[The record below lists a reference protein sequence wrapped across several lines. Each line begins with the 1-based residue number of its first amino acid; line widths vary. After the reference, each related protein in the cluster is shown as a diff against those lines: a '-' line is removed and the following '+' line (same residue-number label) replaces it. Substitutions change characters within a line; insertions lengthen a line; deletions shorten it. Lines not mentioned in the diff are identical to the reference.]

1 MVILGVQVSV
11 KSCHFRQ
18 TGRYWEDNFQKINM
32 LFSTNI
38 ICTILYFPK
47 GFQKMNAVSTLLE
60 ELIKSAPWEVLRP
73 KFTLQIQFSE
83 GKMVENFKE
92 VLTS

>member
-1 MVILGVQVSV
+1 M
-11 KSCHFRQ
+11 
-18 TGRYWEDNFQKINM
+18 
-32 LFSTNI
+32 
-38 ICTILYFPK
+38 YFPK

-60 ELIKSAPWEVLRP
+60 ELIKSAPWEVRP